1 MAAVFAAK
9 ITSIFR
15 NDRHGGFYEI
25 TWSADRLFILAVL
38 LTGPA
43 QAAQKVCTISS
54 QPKFTNAG
62 TPTTT
67 RLNCVKGEHYK
78 KVSLTVR

>member
-1 MAAVFAAK
+1 MKSLGAPIAF
-9 ITSIFR
+9 
-15 NDRHGGFYEI
+15 
-25 TWSADRLFILAVL
+25 FILAVL

-43 QAAQKVCTISS
+43 QAAQKVRTISS
-54 QPKFTNAG
+54 QPKFTNAS

-78 KVSLTVR
+78 KASLTVR